1 MMHAIVEYKS
11 GSRRIFNGVWR
22 VDSEVSCIVLYHR
35 NATTLIKEKNLKSI
49 KLGTGVYEHE
59 EDNNSSARRG
69 RFGFTG
75 KGFKA

>member
-59 EDNNSSARRG
+59 EDYNSSTRR
-69 RFGFTG
+69 RCFGFTRE
-75 KGFKA
+75 GFKA